1 MRGEESMSDVE
12 IRHEGKVTIFTINRP
27 DRLNAINKAVAEE
40 LQRGFAEFDAS
51 DQRVAVLTGAGDRA
65 FTSGADVNDLPE
77 LWRCVP
83 TVGIDTQKPIICAVD
98 GWCVGGGLVMA
109 ATADLCVATERARF
123 SYPEGRLG
131 LTGGIIAALAA
142 RIPHKM
148 AMELMLLGRVASG
161 QRAYE
166 MGLVNEVAP
175 DGKHLEVAMGMA
187 EEMAGMAPMVLET
200 LKSMVNDH
208 MLPKS
213 PAEQMALT
221 QATLGAVRDSA
232 DLQEGLAAYR
242 EKRKP
247 NFTGR

>member
-1 MRGEESMSDVE
+1 MSEVE

-27 DRLNAINKAVAEE
+27 DRLNAINKAVAED

-83 TVGIDTQKPIICAVD
+83 TVGIVTQKPIICAVD

-123 SYPEGRLG
+123 SYPEGKLG